1 MRAALLLLSWN
12 AAHASTTGPLEKV
25 VVMLEDL
32 RAKVNHEGE
41 AEAKTYD
48 KFACFCKDTTA
59 EKVEAIEKGET
70 ERDDLQAQLNEDIS
84 SRGEEDDRI
93 DEKTEE
99 IAEAEKELKQLKEE
113 HAKVVLKFEKEEVDL
128 TGALVALDGAIQA
141 MKASKT
147 SVSLAQLKPVA
158 QTVSRALVM
167 AEALGV
173 EPELH
178 KSAKQLVSLLEAPV
192 GDADTYSFQGG
203 DIIKTLEDLKTT
215 FKTSKN
221 ELLETHITDKH
232 EFNVEKL
239 DLNGA
244 VELAEVALERSK
256 KDKSTLI
263 SRIATA
269 SQDLSTVSA
278 NLLDDQSYLAAIS
291 KKCNEKAVLW
301 DERVQGRADELQ
313 ALTQAIDIMKS
324 DSVQGNKEDGGAS
337 SFLQLSEVRRVAT
350 HVRMIN
356 RHRTKQRQP
365 APLGRR
371 ARIITL
377 LKAKATELKSESLM
391 NLATVAA
398 GDPFGKI
405 RTLIEALIERLL
417 HEAAE
422 EANHKGWCDKE
433 TALAKQERDHKHKQI
448 EELNNR
454 IAVNEG
460 RIAKLTE
467 SVDKLEEDLASLV
480 QKVEEQEQLRGE
492 EKEENQKRI
501 DEGKEARDAVAEAID
516 TLEKYYKTAAKNAF
530 VQVSHHDKAID
541 GPDAGFDGGYG
552 GSQGGGSSVLGM
564 LDVVKSDFE
573 RTVSETEKEEE
584 EAKQAHTDFMTTS
597 GKSRETKTVAKEQDS
612 KALDDANAQD
622 EEDRASLE
630 SAADALNKA
639 LGELNSLHKACVDN
653 GQSAEERAAAR
664 EEEISALKQALCIL
678 EAHGSDAAAE
688 C

>member
-1 MRAALLLLSWN
+1 
-12 AAHASTTGPLEKV
+12 
-25 VVMLEDL
+25 
-32 RAKVNHEGE
+32 
-41 AEAKTYD
+41 
-48 KFACFCKDTTA
+48 
-59 EKVEAIEKGET
+59 
-70 ERDDLQAQLNEDIS
+70 LQAQLNEDIS
-84 SRGEEDDRI
+84 SRGEADDRI

-99 IAEAEKELKQLKEE
+99 IAEHEKELKELEEE

-147 SVSLAQLKPVA
+147 AVSLAQLKPVA
-158 QTVSRALVM
+158 QTVSRALVI

-173 EPELH
+173 EPKVH
-178 KSAKQLVSLLEAPV
+178 KSTKQLVSLLEAPV

-203 DIIKTLEDLKTT
+203 DIIETLEDLRTT
-215 FKTSKN
+215 FRDNKN
-221 ELLETHITDKH
+221 ELLETHIKDKH
-232 EFNVEKL
+232 EFDVEKL

-244 VELAEVALERSK
+244 IELAESALERSK
-256 KDKSTLI
+256 KDKATLT
-263 SRIATA
+263 SRIASA

-278 NLLDDQSYLAAIS
+278 NLLDDQSYLAALS

-324 DSVQGNKEDGGAS
+324 DTVQGKGADGGAS
-337 SFLQLSEVRRVAT
+337 SFLQLSEVRKVET

-356 RHRTKQRQP
+356 RHRTKQHRQP

-405 RTLIEALIERLL
+405 RTLIEELIERLL

-448 EELNNR
+448 EELNSR

-467 SVDKLEEDLASLV
+467 SVDKLEEDLAALA
-480 QKVEEQEQLRGE
+480 QKVGEQEQLREE
-492 EKEENQKRI
+492 EKEENEKRI
-501 DEGKEARDAVAEAID
+501 DEAKDARDAVAEAID
-516 TLEKYYKTAAKNAF
+516 TLEKYYKTAAKNGF
-530 VQVSHHDKAID
+530 VQVSHGGKTID
-541 GPDAGFDGGYG
+541 GPDAGFDGGYEG
-552 GSQGGGSSVLGM
+552 NQGGGSSVLGM

-573 RTVSETEKEEE
+573 RTISETEKEEE
-584 EAKQAHTDFMTTS
+584 DAKQAHTDFMTTS

-612 KALDDANAQD
+612 QALDDANTQD

-630 SAADALNKA
+630 SATDALNKA

-678 EAHGSDAAAE
+678 EAHGSDAAAQ

>member
-1 MRAALLLLSWN
+1 
-12 AAHASTTGPLEKV
+12 
-25 VVMLEDL
+25 
-32 RAKVNHEGE
+32 
-41 AEAKTYD
+41 
-48 KFACFCKDTTA
+48 
-59 EKVEAIEKGET
+59 
-70 ERDDLQAQLNEDIS
+70 
-84 SRGEEDDRI
+84 
-93 DEKTEE
+93 
-99 IAEAEKELKQLKEE
+99 
-113 HAKVVLKFEKEEVDL
+113 
-128 TGALVALDGAIQA
+128 
-141 MKASKT
+141 
-147 SVSLAQLKPVA
+147 
-158 QTVSRALVM
+158 
-167 AEALGV
+167 
-173 EPELH
+173 
-178 KSAKQLVSLLEAPV
+178 
-192 GDADTYSFQGG
+192 
-203 DIIKTLEDLKTT
+203 
-215 FKTSKN
+215 
-221 ELLETHITDKH
+221 
-232 EFNVEKL
+232 
-239 DLNGA
+239 
-244 VELAEVALERSK
+244 
-256 KDKSTLI
+256 
-263 SRIATA
+263 
-269 SQDLSTVSA
+269 
-278 NLLDDQSYLAAIS
+278 
-291 KKCNEKAVLW
+291 
-301 DERVQGRADELQ
+301 
-313 ALTQAIDIMKS
+313 
-324 DSVQGNKEDGGAS
+324 
-337 SFLQLSEVRRVAT
+337 
-350 HVRMIN
+350 
-356 RHRTKQRQP
+356 
-365 APLGRR
+365 
-371 ARIITL
+371 

-405 RTLIEALIERLL
+405 RTLIEELIERLL

-448 EELNNR
+448 EELNSK

-467 SVDKLEEDLASLV
+467 SVDKLEEDLASLA
-480 QKVEEQEQLRGE
+480 QKVGEQEELREE
-492 EKEENQKRI
+492 EKEENKKRI
-501 DEGKEARDAVAEAID
+501 DDGKEARDAVAEAID
-516 TLEKYYKTAAKNAF
+516 TLEEYYKTAAKNAF
-530 VQVSHHDKAID
+530 VQVSHDSHQGKATD
-541 GPDAGFDGGYG
+541 GPDAGFEGGYE